1 MRSTENKTKGA
12 IPHDSVAA
20 LNSARNPL
28 MVIDRAAIDSHPLGI
43 PSGPDAACLVGNIS
57 AMARNFNEAFHHY
70 FLIGSIKWPLVTRL
84 LGEGALYNREKNSAL
99 WSP

>member
-1 MRSTENKTKGA
+1 MRASR
-12 IPHDSVAA
+12 A

-28 MVIDRAAIDSHPLGI
+28 MVIDRAAIDFHPLGI
-43 PSGPDAACLVGNIS
+43 PSGPDAACLIGNVS

-84 LGEGALYNREKNSAL
+84 LGEGALYNREKNSAFVVAVINYFT
-99 WSP
+99 SA